1 LALATRWYGDFFWPI
16 VRIYGGDVIWAGMC
30 VFLLRA
36 FLYKTALWKLS
47 LFAYTLGVIIECS
60 QAIHTRWLDEF
71 RRTMAGKLLLG
82 QGFMWSD
89 IVCYAVGVLMAWG
102 IIYILEKRLLKLK
115 A

>member
-1 LALATRWYGDFFWPI
+1 
-16 VRIYGGDVIWAGMC
+16 
-30 VFLLRA
+30 
-36 FLYKTALWKLS
+36 
-47 LFAYTLGVIIECS
+47 
-60 QAIHTRWLDEF
+60 
-71 RRTMAGKLLLG
+71 MAGKLLLG